1 MSAGR
6 GATTSVIVD
15 DNIYV
20 SNGYQQN
27 GGNANF
33 IEKYNITDNKWS
45 VLNATLSPK
54 NLRIRRR
61 TIIRFIFLTAGKQ
74 SS

>member
-6 GATTSVIVD
+6 GAITSVIVD

-54 NLRIRRR
+54 L
-61 TIIRFIFLTAGKQ
+61 
-74 SS
+74 